1 MTIAAERDWGTPEV
15 DLAAGASP
23 VTVSIDGIPV
33 EVPVGTSVLRAA
45 AAAGVAIPRACAT
58 ESLAAYGSCRL
69 CLVEV
74 EGGRGIPASVSYT
87 HLTLPT
93 SDLV

>member
-33 EVPVGTSVLRAA
+33 EVPVGTSVLRL
-45 AAAGVAIPRACAT
+45 
-58 ESLAAYGSCRL
+58 SL
-69 CLVEV
+69 
-74 EGGRGIPASVSYT
+74 I
-87 HLTLPT
+87 HI
-93 SDLV
+93 